1 MQENKTLVNK
11 AMKAMLVAGFFAA
24 MCPTS
29 AFAAD
34 AQTTNYAAAAQQNQI
49 KGTVVDEFGEPMI
62 GVTIKVKG
70 AQVAGITDIDGN
82 FALNTSEGADIEPAA
97 AVAVASLIKAVEDG
111 KVEKDATIMLNITG
125 GGIQRIKR
133 EKSLCYLK
141 PSAVFPIGASKDE
154 IKAKLRENLA

>member
-82 FALNTSEGADIEPAA
+82 FALNTSEG
-97 AVAVASLIKAVEDG
+97 VQVELSYVG
-111 KVEKDATIMLNITG
+111 YLTQTVKLTNGMR
-125 GGIQRIKR
+125 IQMQPD
-133 EKSLCYLK
+133 SQ
-141 PSAVFPIGASKDE
+141 IGRAHV
-154 IKAKLRENLA
+154 